1 MAIKSANLFII
12 DPQQDFCKPGAQP
25 IFDANWHIT
34 NADVA
39 SGALFVPGADR
50 DMVRLAKM
58 IADNQKRIKRI
69 IVTLD
74 SHNPIHIA
82 HPVFVVDSNGNHPQP
97 FTLITNADVKAG
109 KWRGKNPEFTKI
121 LLDYT
126 EKLEATGKLV
136 LCVWTPHCLIG
147 TPGHNVYAPLATE
160 LQNWVNFKGKNVDYF
175 TKGSNPFTEHYG
187 AAKAEVERDDD
198 ITTKMNAHL
207 VQLLLNT
214 GDEDIVIAGEALSHC
229 VATTI
234 RQVATE
240 FAKHS
245 PDLIKKFVLLT
256 DACSNVNGFE
266 QLGNDFITEMTNKG
280 LRVSTTDAY
289 FA

>member
-1 MAIKSANLFII
+1 MSIKPANLFII
-12 DPQQDFCKPGAQP
+12 DPQHDFCYPGAAP
-25 IFDANWHIT
+25 IFDAKWRIT
-34 NADVA
+34 NSNVA
-39 SGALFVPGADR
+39 SGALYVTGADR
-50 DMVRLAKM
+50 DMDRLAKM
-58 IADNQKRIKRI
+58 IAANPKRIKRI

-82 HPVFVVDSNGNHPQP
+82 HPVFIVDSNGNHPAP
-97 FTLITNADVKAG
+97 YTLITNADVKSG
-109 KWRGKNPEFTKI
+109 KWRGNNPEFTKI

-126 EKLEATGKLV
+126 EKLESTGKLV
-136 LCVWTPHCLIG
+136 LCVWPPHCLIG
-147 TPGHNVYAPLATE
+147 TVGHTVYAPLAAE
-160 LQNWVNFKGKNVDYF
+160 LQDWVNFKGKNVDYF
-175 TKGSNPFTEHYG
+175 TKGSNPYTEHYG

-198 ITTKMNAHL
+198 ISTKLNSHL

-214 GDEDIVIAGEALSHC
+214 GDEDILIAGEALSHC

-234 RQVATE
+234 RQVANE

-256 DACSNVNGFE
+256 DACSNVVGFE
-266 QLGNDFITEMTNKG
+266 SFGNDFISEMTVKG
-280 LRVSTTDAY
+280 LRTSTTDTY